1 MYVHKTEERRM
12 VTTISLNEITDD
24 NSVHFSVKSFGAN
37 PISSTMDPLCSP
49 SDSETDGVST
59 KA

>member
-1 MYVHKTEERRM
+1 M